1 MIDPFSTIPWL
12 ALRSIPGIGV
22 VIFHR
27 LLSRF
32 GSPEAVF
39 QASTLDLR
47 AVPGVTPGIVKAITS
62 YADWPRW
69 DAVVERLVAEG
80 GDIITCRDERFP
92 ANLRAIPYTPPF
104 LYVRGS
110 LAPQDERA
118 IALVG
123 TRRPSHY
130 GRKMGYRLAAE
141 LARHGVTV
149 VSGLARGIDTAVHQG
164 ALEAGGRTL
173 AVLGCGLDIVYP
185 PENKAL
191 YSAIPKQGALIS
203 EFPPGTPPEA
213 RNFPIRNRLISGLA
227 QGVVVV
233 EAGEQ
238 SGTHITARCALE
250 QGREVFAVPGPIDLP
265 GSVGPHRWIQ
275 QGAKLVCQ
283 AADILEEMRVAAP
296 QRAAARPPAAAAPP
310 PRPAD
315 PLLDHLGLTPLQLD
329 ELIRLANLPAAE
341 VLSRLTLL
349 ELQGLI
355 QELPG
360 KYFVLAH

>member
-22 VIFHR
+22 VMFHR

-39 QASTLDLR
+39 QASTQELGT
-47 AVPGVTPGIVKAITS
+47 VPGVTPGMAQAITTFE
-62 YADWPRW
+62 DWPRW
-69 DAVVERLVAEG
+69 DAVVERLTAAGV
-80 GDIITCRDERFP
+80 DIITCQDARFP
-92 ANLRAIPYTPPF
+92 GNLRVIPYAPPF
-104 LYVRGS
+104 LYIMGS
-110 LAPQDERA
+110 LGPQDDLA

-130 GRKMGYRLAAE
+130 GRKTGYRLAAE
-141 LARHGVTV
+141 LAQQGVTV
-149 VSGLARGIDTAVHQG
+149 VSGLARGIDTAAHQG

-173 AVLGCGLDIVYP
+173 AVLGCGLDVIYP
-185 PENKAL
+185 PENKEL
-191 YSAIPKQGALIS
+191 YRAIPRQGALIS
-203 EFPPGTPPEA
+203 EFPPGAPPEA

-227 QGVVVV
+227 QGVVIV

-238 SGTHITARCALE
+238 SGAHITANHALE
-250 QGREVFAVPGPIDLP
+250 QGREVFAVPGPVDLP

-275 QGAKLVCQ
+275 QGAKLVRQ
-283 AADILEEMRVAAP
+283 AADILEEMRLAP
-296 QRAAARPPAAAAPP
+296 LQTTRGRPPTAAAPP
-310 PRPAD
+310 SRPED
-315 PLLDHLGLTPLQLD
+315 PLLNHLSLSPLQLD
-329 ELIRLANLPAAE
+329 ELIRLADLPAAE

-360 KYFVLAH
+360 KYFVLAR